1 MKQSKPEAASRETRA
16 AHNGVILPPSQS
28 FDFQRRP
35 AMSTSRPGKAPSGKE
50 GFLARCIAAI
60 RALLAELTSAYRP
73 ERHYMRGGGTG
84 GVA

>member
-1 MKQSKPEAASRETRA
+1 
-16 AHNGVILPPSQS
+16 
-28 FDFQRRP
+28 
-35 AMSTSRPGKAPSGKE
+35 MSPYKSGKAPGGKE

-60 RALLAELTSAYRP
+60 RAFLAELTSAYRP